1 MIQINRK
8 HIIPTSNKQWV
19 LLLLLICLMT
29 FYLNLSMPLQE
40 EVLVFKHG
48 YYNILIEH
56 ADSDEKLNEFDKQSL
71 LLLAHGECVLTPR
84 RH

>member
-56 ADSDEKLNEFDKQSL
+56 ADSDEKLNEFDK
-71 LLLAHGECVLTPR
+71 
-84 RH
+84 